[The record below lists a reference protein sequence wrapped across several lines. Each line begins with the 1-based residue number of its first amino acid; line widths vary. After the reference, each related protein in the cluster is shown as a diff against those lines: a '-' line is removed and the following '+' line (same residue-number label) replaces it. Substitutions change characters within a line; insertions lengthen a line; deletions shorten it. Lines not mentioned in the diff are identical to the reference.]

1 MSSLFPERERER
13 PPNLSTAVMA
23 RRLSPL
29 SSLDYFPTPAWATR
43 ALADRVGLNRSHRV
57 LEPAAGGGHMAD
69 VLSEYAG
76 EVDCSDL
83 ADPEGRGWGGVD
95 FRNLPP
101 PEKNER
107 YDWLI
112 TNPPFKLAELFAAR
126 APQFARCHA
135 LIARLSFLEG
145 GGRHR
150 RLWAAD
156 PCTDIYVFSRRVSF
170 KEGRLAGPKE
180 QSATA
185 YAWFV
190 WNFPRRTS
198 PLVHWITEGP

>member
-1 MSSLFPERERER
+1 MSTLFPDRERER

-29 SSLDYFPTPAWATR
+29 SSLDYFPTPAWAVR
-43 ALADRVGLNRSHRV
+43 ALADRIGLNRSHRV
-57 LEPAAGGGHMAD
+57 LEPAAGGGHMSD
-69 VLSEYAG
+69 VLAEYAG
-76 EVDCSDL
+76 EVVCSDL

-95 FRNLPP
+95 FRTLPP
-101 PEKNER
+101 PEEAER

-112 TNPPFKLAELFAAR
+112 TNPPFKLAELFATRSA
-126 APQFARCHA
+126 QFAHRRA

-145 GGRHR
+145 GGRWR
-150 RLWAAD
+150 RLWAED
-156 PCTDIYVFSRRVSF
+156 PCTDVYVFARRVSF

-180 QSATA
+180 TSATA

-190 WNFPRRTS
+190 WNLPPSPTPRVR
-198 PLVHWITEGP
+198 WITEGP